1 MIAGSSVLSI
11 YGAGSSTEDALA
23 IYNGTDGS
31 YPFRVKHNGGVLA
44 PYANYQVP
52 SGETDSSYGCV
63 NVLNSAGTAK
73 AQIFGDGTIQA
84 YGDIYRNDAATA
96 STRVAIRDTYL
107 RLYNSPVSFDDFK
120 ISLENSGV
128 AKFAGT
134 VSSGSAD
141 YSGAYCYISATQIGC
156 NQSSSDNRIVL
167 YNTGNAEFKGTVTVG
182 NLNIDVLP
190 ALDP

>member
-1 MIAGSSVLSI
+1 M
-11 YGAGSSTEDALA
+11 
-23 IYNGTDGS
+23 
-31 YPFRVKHNGGVLA
+31 LA

-120 ISLENSGV
+120 ISLE
-128 AKFAGT
+128 
-134 VSSGSAD
+134 
-141 YSGAYCYISATQIGC
+141 TQALP
-156 NQSSSDNRIVL
+156 N
-167 YNTGNAEFKGTVTVG
+167 
-182 NLNIDVLP
+182 LP
-190 ALDP
+190 ALLVQVLQTIQALIATSCNSNWLQPKLV